1 MLNCGLHKCPQKC
14 HQLHDHSKMPCEFVL
29 SIKCPVGHDQT
40 WKCHVNPPKSCRRCE
55 KDAAEEERKKKRALE
70 LKEKRE
76 KAAREHDEKMA
87 RLNEQIEAQRQAV
100 QDERLAQERQIA
112 LQQRQK
118 DLANLANVPQIPRAQ
133 SPPHPKAPDSSEPE
147 IRPPHAMKGAHDM
160 STKPAEDPRRT
171 TSTKPAESPR
181 QTSST
186 STKDSMPADS
196 PSKLEWERQ
205 KSIEKAS
212 NSAIDSLMD
221 MVGLEDVKRQVLAIK
236 AKIDTYQRQNSD
248 VKDERFNIS
257 LLGNPGTG
265 EEFSVAHSALALFAN
280 SEITKVKRLLLG
292 FTPKS

>member
-1 MLNCGLHKCPQKC
+1 
-14 HQLHDHSKMPCEFVL
+14 MPCEFVL
-29 SIKCPVGHDQT
+29 SIKCPVGHDQI
-40 WKCHVNPPKSCRRCE
+40 WKCHANPPKSCRRCE
-55 KDAAEEERKKKRALE
+55 KDAAEAEQKKKRALE

-76 KAAREHDEKMA
+76 KDAREHDEKMA

-118 DLANLANVPQIPRAQ
+118 DLANVQQIPRAQ
-133 SPPHPKAPDSSEPE
+133 SPPYPKAPDSSEPE
-147 IRPPHAMKGAHDM
+147 IRPPDAKRGAHST
-160 STKPAEDPRRT
+160 STKPAESPRRT

-181 QTSST
+181 QTSSASAKEIVT
-186 STKDSMPADS
+186 ADS

-236 AKIDTYQRQNSD
+236 AKIDTCQRQNSD

-265 EEFSVAHSALALFAN
+265 EEFSVAHSALALVAN
-280 SEITKVKRLLLG
+280 SEIAKVKQLSLG
-292 FTPKS
+292 FTLKSWLPLLFYQEMHL